1 MEQEAEAI
9 LFQYCSTRKTVFVSP
24 NSGTNPSIE
33 SKMCDCLVAGHWL
46 MADYSGTY
54 LIGIF

>member
-33 SKMCDCLVAGHWL
+33 SKMCDCLVAGH
-46 MADYSGTY
+46 
-54 LIGIF
+54 